1 MGASQHDDI
10 LKRIAESQRLKA
22 VEKWGEKRAFILAGI
37 IEQTADDIWRVERH
51 PPSLDEEP
59 ETYP

>member
-1 MGASQHDDI
+1 VEGSNQED
-10 LKRIAESQRLKA
+10 IAESLRLKA
-22 VEKWGEKRAFILAGI
+22 AEKWGEERAEVLAGI
-37 IEQTADDIWRVERH
+37 IEQAAGDIWRVERH